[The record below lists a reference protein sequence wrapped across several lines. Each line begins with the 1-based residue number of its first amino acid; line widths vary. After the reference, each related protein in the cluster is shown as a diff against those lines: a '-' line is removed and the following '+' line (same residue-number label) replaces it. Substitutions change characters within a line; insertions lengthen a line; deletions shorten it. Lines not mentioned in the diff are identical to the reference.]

1 MNIALKEMKKNKVR
15 FFILGLIV
23 FLISFLT
30 FIISGMANG
39 LSQDNASLIK
49 NLPDGT
55 FYMAED
61 AEQKYNFS
69 NIDQT
74 TQEDM
79 LDKQKDAVALSI
91 QMGTLNDM
99 EDKLQSVAF
108 VTTTQSNTFSLF
120 PRVDKGEVVLDESMK
135 EKGVKVGDKLT
146 NNQYSGEFVVKGF
159 VDGSKFNHASV
170 AFINT
175 DDYKEMYRLDESQL
189 IYVPDKGASQE
200 IAADDLQ
207 SFSNTEFLNTI
218 SSYSTEQQTLNMI
231 IWFLVGIS
239 GMLFAIFFYM
249 MNVQKIGLYGILK
262 AMGTKTSLL
271 FRMMWTQMGVIT
283 IIAMGIAIVAS
294 NLLNVYNPGMPY
306 YLSAEN
312 TVFLSVMFIIIG
324 FIGTTLS
331 GIQIK
336 KVEPLQAIQRGED

>member
-1 MNIALKEMKKNKVR
+1 MNIAWKEMKKNKAR
-15 FFILGLIV
+15 FLILGFVV

-49 NLPDGT
+49 NLPDGN
-55 FYMAED
+55 FYMAKD

-69 NIDQT
+69 NINQT
-74 TQEDM
+74 TQDTM
-79 LDKQKDAVALSI
+79 LSKQKDAVALSI

-99 EDKLQSVAF
+99 EGKLQSVAF
-108 VTTTQSNTFSLF
+108 VTATNSEIF
-120 PRVDKGEVVLDESMK
+120 PHVNKGEVILDVSMK
-135 EKGVKVGDKLT
+135 EKGIKVGDKLT

-159 VDGSKFNHASV
+159 VDKSKFNHASV
-170 AFINT
+170 AFINMK
-175 DDYKEMYRLDESQL
+175 DYKEIYRMDELQL
-189 IYVPDKGASQE
+189 IYTPEKGASQE
-200 IAADDLQ
+200 VTADDLQ

-218 SSYSTEQQTLNMI
+218 SSYKTEQQTLNMI

-262 AMGTKTSLL
+262 AMGIKTSVL
-271 FRMMWTQMGVIT
+271 FRMMWTQMG
-283 IIAMGIAIVAS
+283 IIIIAAMGIAIVIS
-294 NLLNVYNPGMPY
+294 NLLNVYKPGMPY
-306 YLSAEN
+306 YLSTEN
-312 TVFLSVMFIIIG
+312 TVILSVMFLIIG